1 MTLAGAA
8 MALSSTSVV
17 LSSMWLRRY
26 RRPRS
31 VQNLDEQFASVADR
45 TSTVTSE
52 MTLTYNPVNKRAVD
66 LDCTCVCCL
75 QAADLQARSEL
86 PSAQGVALP
95 AVEGCPASIC
105 CSQNKDR
112 ILDNIE
118 QFNEQENDTAPLL
131 SSEPKDVVL
140 QGALN
145 RTCDCEC
152 SSCRCALLHVRRR
165 AG

>member
-1 MTLAGAA
+1 

-45 TSTVTSE
+45 TSTATSE
-52 MTLTYNPVNKRAVD
+52 MTLTHNGVNKRTVD
-66 LDCTCVCCL
+66 LDCTCACCL
-75 QAADLQARSEL
+75 QEADLQARSEL
-86 PSAQGVALP
+86 PNAQGVALP
-95 AVEGCPASIC
+95 AVEGCPASLC

-112 ILDNIE
+112 ILNNIE
-118 QFNEQENDTAPLL
+118 QFNEQENDTTPLL
-131 SSEPKDVVL
+131 SSERKDVVL
-140 QGALN
+140 QGKLN
-145 RTCDCEC
+145 RTCDCVC
-152 SSCRCALLHVRRR
+152 SSCKCALLHARRK